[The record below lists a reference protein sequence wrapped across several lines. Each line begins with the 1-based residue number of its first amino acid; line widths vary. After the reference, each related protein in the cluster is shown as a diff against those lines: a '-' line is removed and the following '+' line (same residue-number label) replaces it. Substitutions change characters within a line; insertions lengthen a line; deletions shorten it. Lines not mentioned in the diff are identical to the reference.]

1 MHLLQR
7 QQEEL
12 RAAHQRTMQLESDKA
27 QLENDNVQMQA
38 RVSAL
43 ERANRAQSTAMLSC
57 LEESERVRLQQLSIT
72 VPDSPLGTLAGHGH
86 GHRSEFT
93 DDSSLAGRDRKSVV

>member
-38 RVSAL
+38 RVSGEAGKQFVCWFVL
-43 ERANRAQSTAMLSC
+43 CGML
-57 LEESERVRLQQLSIT
+57 
-72 VPDSPLGTLAGHGH
+72 
-86 GHRSEFT
+86 
-93 DDSSLAGRDRKSVV
+93 